1 MKRIAYFAALV
12 LLFACK
18 PESNTG
24 NSENNNN
31 NGGGDNNNQPTVV
44 EPTVVELTGI
54 ALTKHEITLEKGGNE
69 VLEVEFTPENATNKA
84 LTWVSSNTSVVTVAD
99 GIVVGVAPGTT
110 EIIVKSG
117 NYTDRCQVT
126 VVVYAESVSLDQT
139 ALMLAPGGTA
149 TLKATVLPEDTTYEV
164 EWSSSDETVAT
175 VKDGKVTAV
184 TVGEATITAKA
195 GKETATCSVNVVDM
209 KAVDLGLPVKWATCN
224 VGASKPEEYG
234 DYFAWG
240 EVDTKE
246 RYDWESYKWGGTSSS
261 TLTKYCPKDKYSYW
275 AFEGSPDGKT
285 VLEPE
290 DDAAHVMLG
299 GKWRMPTMKD
309 WSEIKNNCTF
319 TWTTQNDVD
328 GILAT
333 GKNGNSIFLPAAG
346 YREGDQ
352 LIISFDGGEAIGAY
366 WDATLDTYDS
376 PDCAYSMYLVHYGS
390 SGLAGR
396 STDRSRGLTIRPV
409 TE

>member
-1 MKRIAYFAALV
+1 MKRIAYFVALV

-24 NSENNNN
+24 GGENNNN
-31 NGGGDNNNQPTVV
+31 NGGGDNNNQATVV

-69 VLEVEFTPENATNKA
+69 VLEVKFTPENATNKA

-99 GIVVGVAPGTT
+99 GIVVGVAPGST

-117 NYTDRCQVT
+117 AFTDRCQVT
-126 VVVYAESVSLDQT
+126 VVISASSVELNKAELT
-139 ALMLAPGGTA
+139 LGPGGTA
-149 TLKATVLPEDTTYEV
+149 TLKATVLPEDTTVEV

-195 GKETATCSVNVVDM
+195 SKKTATCSVKVVDM
-209 KAVDLGLPVKWATCN
+209 EAVDLGLPVKWATCN

-246 RYDWESYKWGGTSSS
+246 RYDWESYKWRGTSSI
-261 TLTKYCPKDKYSYW
+261 TLTKYCPKDKNSYW
-275 AFEGSPDGKT
+275 AGEGSADGRT

-290 DDAAHVMLG
+290 DDAAHVILG
-299 GKWRMPTMKD
+299 GTWRMPTYKD
-309 WSEIKNNCTF
+309 YVELKNNCTW
-319 TWTTQNDVD
+319 TWTTQNGVS
-328 GILAT
+328 GKLAT

-346 YREGDQ
+346 YWEDDQ
-352 LIISFDGGEAIGAY
+352 LITNFDGGEVIGAY
-366 WDATLDTYDS
+366 WEATLDTVDS
-376 PDCAYSMYLVHYGS
+376 PDCACSMYLGNS
-390 SGLAGR
+390 LIGR
-396 STDRSRGLTIRPV
+396 STGRCWGLSIRPV
-409 TE
+409 ME